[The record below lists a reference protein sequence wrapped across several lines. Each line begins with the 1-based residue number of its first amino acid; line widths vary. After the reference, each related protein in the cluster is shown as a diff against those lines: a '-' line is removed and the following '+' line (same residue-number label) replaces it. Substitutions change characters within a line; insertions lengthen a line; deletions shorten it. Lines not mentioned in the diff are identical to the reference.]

1 MDSSNS
7 NGGSQRLLDL
17 AQRLRLDKP
26 PPFPEDILDQIMEE
40 KGDKVVSEVS
50 YTESATPIAQNTEKI
65 RYKRAAVLI
74 CIFEGDAGDLR
85 VILTKRS
92 SKLSTYSGQVALP
105 GGKAE
110 EGDKDDGD
118 TAKREAMEEIGL
130 DPELVDVVTV
140 LEPFFS
146 KYLMRVIPVIGIL
159 HDKKAFKPVLNPAEV
174 EAVFDA
180 PLEMFLKDEK
190 RSQKKMQCMGENY
203 LIHLFDYE
211 IEHKKFLIW
220 GLTAGILIRAASVVY
235 QRPPAFMEQNPK
247 FKLPGDLTMGMGSNR
262 AEVRGSQR
270 LQALIHH
277 LHSSI
282 PSDSNEP
289 NSKFTVWKK
298 RAAVLICVFEGADGN
313 LRVFLTQRASSLSTH
328 SGEVALPGG
337 KREEGDA
344 DDVQTALRE
353 AKEEIGLD
361 PSLVSVITLLPPFHT
376 KYGVTIIPVVGVLFD
391 KDAFSPVLNSAE
403 VEAIFDVPLEMFL
416 KNDNR
421 RAEEREWM
429 GEKHLVHYFDYEDGN
444 KKYVIWAITAAI
456 LIRSATLL
464 LQRPPAFLEQRPKIW
479 GGMTENDI

>member
-247 FKLPGDLTMGMGSNR
+247 FKLPGDLT
-262 AEVRGSQR
+262 
-270 LQALIHH
+270 I
-277 LHSSI
+277 
-282 PSDSNEP
+282 
-289 NSKFTVWKK
+289 
-298 RAAVLICVFEGADGN
+298 AAVLICVFEGADGN